1 MCGDMADGKTPRS
14 RMAEGPMSDVPES
27 LPPIEIGHLSRR
39 VDEILQKAI
48 LGAAKLPLAEAVPF
62 EAKCF
67 GEVCG
72 TEDMRIGVA
81 NFLAN
86 GPRSKADF
94 VHR

>member
-1 MCGDMADGKTPRS
+1 CRDMAEGEAPRS
-14 RMAEGPMSDVPES
+14 RMDEGPVQDVPEQ
-27 LPPIEIGHLSRR
+27 LPQVEIGHLSRK

-48 LGAAKLPLAEAVPF
+48 LGAAKLPLSEAVPF

-72 TEDMRIGVA
+72 TEDMRIGVQ

-86 GPRSKADF
+86 GPKSKADF